1 LKIIQISAAYKPAYI
16 YGGPTMSVAKLC
28 ESLGSWVCRESESPK
43 VRKSD
48 SWNEKIDIQV
58 FTTTANG
65 KNELEVEP
73 NRSTI
78 VDGVEVTYFKRLTK
92 DHTHFSPALLWALRN
107 EILRCNHNGKS
118 NELII
123 HIHAWWNLVSV
134 LSCAVAFWY
143 KIPVVLSPRGMLT
156 SYTQTN
162 RNSFSKNLIHKLI
175 GKRLLNYCHIHATS
189 EQEKQD
195 ILSIINPKSIEVISN
210 LVEFNNHLVTNSE
223 QPTTNKEIPVIPFKI
238 IFLSRIEEKKGLEL
252 LFDSL
257 ALLDF
262 DFILTIAGLGNK
274 AYIENLKIKA
284 KHLKLA
290 DKLSWL
296 GQVKNEDKFD
306 LLSKKDVM
314 VLTSYNE
321 NFANVVIE
329 SLSVGTAVIVSNQ
342 VGLANY
348 VTENNLGWITELN
361 VHSVANKLNQSY
373 QDYLKRNKIRKLAP
387 SLIFKDFNDKILVKK
402 YINLYKCI
410 LNG

>member
-1 LKIIQISAAYKPAYI
+1 MKIIQISAAYKPAYI

-28 ESLGSWVCRESESPK
+28 ESLGGWKDGDTGSSDVPK
-43 VRKSD
+43 FD
-48 SWNEKIDIQV
+48 SWIDKLTLKV

-73 NRSTI
+73 NQIKI

-107 EILRCNHNGKS
+107 EILRCNQNGKS

-143 KIPVVLSPRGMLT
+143 KMPVVLSPRGMLT

-162 RNSFSKNLIHKLI
+162 RNSFTKNLIHKLI

-210 LVEFNNHLVTNSE
+210 LVEFNNHLVTNNE
-223 QPTTNKEIPVIPFKI
+223 QPTSNIEIPIIPYKL

-262 DFILTIAGLGNK
+262 DLILTIAGTGNETYILSLKNK
-274 AYIENLKIKA
+274 AT
-284 KHLKLA
+284 HLKL
-290 DKLSWL
+290 DHKISWL

-306 LLSKKDVM
+306 LLSKNDVM

-329 SLSVGTAVIVSNQ
+329 SLSVGTPVILSNQ

-348 VTENNLGWITELN
+348 VTENNLGWITELD
-361 VHSVANKLNQSY
+361 VHSVANK
-373 QDYLKRNKIRKLAP
+373 
-387 SLIFKDFNDKILVKK
+387 
-402 YINLYKCI
+402 
-410 LNG
+410 